1 MTALI
6 IEWDPERPEWRG
18 TYASDV
24 GTVRSTGVVRQ
35 RWMVPAR
42 TPLDHGMDVW
52 VVVAGR
58 RPAMRGLIGH
68 GTLAGIPSA
77 VAAARGSDG
86 PAQCIEIDFDSLLPH
101 GDQVSLDQLVER
113 IPALAGSFGVLAI
126 DGGTEVAMRSLWAT
140 AGSPEPGSLD
150 PVPGALPSTAIR
162 RVVVNRFER
171 DPELRRVAVAHRGS
185 ACHACGMDFEQGY
198 GVTAELIQVHH
209 ITPLELLD
217 AGYEVDPLV
226 DLIPLCPNCHVVA
239 HSRWPEPLTVEEI
252 RSRLRTSGF
261 LRGSALTDEQL
272 EAEAAAARILG
283 A

>member
-6 IEWDPERPEWRG
+6 IEWDPERPEWSG

-35 RWMVPAR
+35 RWMVPAG
-42 TPLDHGMDVW
+42 TPLDPGMDVW
-52 VVVAGR
+52 LTVTGR

-68 GTLAGIPSA
+68 GTLAGLPSD
-77 VAAARGSDG
+77 AAAAPVPDE
-86 PAQCIEIDFDSLLPH
+86 PASCIEVDFDSLLSH
-101 GDQVSLDQLVER
+101 GDQVPLDTLIER
-113 IPALAGSFGVLAI
+113 LPALTGGFGVLAV
-126 DGGTEVAMRSLWAT
+126 DGGTEVAVRSLWAA

-150 PVPGALPSTAIR
+150 PVPGALPSTAVT

-198 GVTAELIQVHH
+198 GVAADLIQVHH
-209 ITPLELLD
+209 ITPLELVD
-217 AGYEVDPLV
+217 SRYEVDPLV

-252 RSRLRTSGF
+252 RTRLRTSGF
-261 LRGSALTDEQL
+261 LRGSVLTDEQL
-272 EAEAAAARILG
+272 EAEASATRMLG
-283 A
+283 P

>member
-6 IEWDPERPEWRG
+6 MEWDPERPDWRG

-24 GTVRSTGVVRQ
+24 GTVRSTGVVRR

-52 VVVAGR
+52 LIVAGR

-68 GTLAGIPSA
+68 GTVAGIDS
-77 VAAARGSDG
+77 VAAAGGSDE
-86 PAQCIEIDFDSLLPH
+86 PAQCIEVDFDSLLPH
-101 GDQVSLDQLVER
+101 GDQVPLDRLIER
-113 IPALAGSFGVLAI
+113 LPALAEGFGVLAI
-126 DGGTEVAMRSLWAT
+126 DGGTGVALRSIWAA

-150 PVPGALPSTAIR
+150 PIPGALPSTAVQR
-162 RVVVNRFER
+162 AVVNRFER

-198 GVTAELIQVHH
+198 GGAADLIQVHH
-209 ITPLELLD
+209 ITPLELVD
-217 AGYEVDPLV
+217 SGYEVDPLV

-252 RSRLRTSGF
+252 RTRLRTSGF
-261 LRGSALTDEQL
+261 LRGSVLTDEQL
-272 EAEAAAARILG
+272 DAEAAAARILD